1 MNEANSIS
9 SAGGGEMHGGQWREV
24 LSDAIH
30 YWEWRRILYNAVLTA
45 VVVIWIVST
54 WPHFRPAFTWTSFV
68 AIIVLAMFA
77 NLCYC
82 SAYVADIA
90 MQFSSFREMWRRR
103 RWGLWLLGML
113 FATVLAN
120 YWIADEIYSYV
131 AAPYVH

>member
-1 MNEANSIS
+1 MNGTNSIS
-9 SAGGGEMHGGQWREV
+9 SAGGEMQSGQWCEI
-24 LSDAIH
+24 LSDAIR
-30 YWEWRRILYNAVLTA
+30 YWERRRIAYNVILSA
-45 VVVIWIVST
+45 VVVIWIAST
-54 WPHFRPAFTWTSFV
+54 WPHFRPAFTWQSLV
-68 AIIVLAMFA
+68 ALIVLAMFA

-82 SAYVADIA
+82 SAYVADFA
-90 MQFSSFREMWRRR
+90 MQFSSFRDLWRRR